1 MRSKAF
7 GAIIALVST
16 KKFTRIFVSF
26 ILINFLT
33 FSVVSTLTALKPKYR
48 LSSSYINEFLNQY
61 NGKIFLFLLGQES
74 QYFNY
79 SIKTDMKNLVLSKL
93 LVELGTSINISDPRS
108 LLGNEI
114 PGFRLFDTQ
123 LIVAEKDTNYSNVFI
138 ETSPPLDFLSN
149 DTVVDEEKIP
159 VPTSPK
165 PITPPTRTTNG
176 RNVIYI
182 YHTHTRESF
191 LPLLKGTTDANKS
204 FNSKA
209 NITLVGANLAK
220 ELEQRGIGSLLDKT
234 DFTGILLQS
243 KQTYAKSYD
252 VSRKNVAQS
261 LKNNKDL
268 RFIFDLHRDAA
279 PKKNTTSTIKGK
291 NYARITFVVG
301 GEYQNYEKNLK
312 FATDLHYMLNNK
324 YPGISRS
331 VVLKKGVGVN
341 GKYNQDLSSNALTV
355 EFGGIHN
362 DLNELYNT
370 TEVFAE
376 VFTDYYWKNS
386 K

>member
-149 DTVVDEEKIP
+149 DTIVDEEKIP
-159 VPTSPK
+159 LPTSPK

-268 RFIFDLHRDAA
+268 KFIFDLHRDAA

-341 GKYNQDLSSNALTV
+341 GKYNQDLSSNALTI

-376 VFTDYYWKNS
+376 IFTDYYWKNTR
-386 K
+386 